1 VFENVSMYPIHI
13 MVGPGTLYISQ
24 VWHATCIS
32 EYFNFLQICSGDV
45 ILWINFHG
53 KHLASMVQRVQLPV
67 LILFTFMSMLVL
79 EIIFITI
86 SLRMIPYHFKCV

>member
-1 VFENVSMYPIHI
+1 
-13 MVGPGTLYISQ
+13 
-24 VWHATCIS
+24 
-32 EYFNFLQICSGDV
+32 V